1 MSSIDTVQDR
11 VFRLLPELNL
21 LLCIEHKLCCS
32 IDQYQSHLLQ
42 AHRIKGAAK
51 RSICEWVSQHNL
63 PSQHFVPENYGPP
76 IDGLQILPGY
86 HCLADGCDFLTTSLK
101 AMTKHVSKEHGI
113 RCAKSQLQLNAYKEC
128 HVQRL
133 FQNRSGLFA
142 VSLGVSTA
150 QSIAP
155 RTQSTSDALENLLPS
170 LDPEEQF
177 QAFLKDGKKY
187 AETKATSDRDIH
199 QINAAPKVGSE
210 LLPWLKNTGFETL
223 LKGQELDSI
232 RLAIDIPEKIEPD
245 STRLDRLLVLL
256 AQVLDVVMHEVYG
269 IVPVLQYPTLCML
282 NSLHSGSTAT
292 DPFGT
297 MQNDT
302 TFAAY
307 CRCLLQLLCF
317 TARVHR
323 EETSLKD
330 ICILGEGEKEQMEA
344 LLQALSACHDVC
356 IPDLLVLDKLT

>member
-1 MSSIDTVQDR
+1 MSSICGVQDH

-32 IDQYQSHLLQ
+32 VDQYQSHLLLS
-42 AHRIKGAAK
+42 HRIRGAAK

-63 PSQHFVPENYGPP
+63 PSEHFVPENYGPP

-101 AMTKHVSKEHGI
+101 IITNHVSKVHGI
-113 RCAKSQLQLNAYKEC
+113 KSAKAQLELNAYKEC

-133 FQNRSGLFA
+133 FKNQSGLFA
-142 VSLGVSTA
+142 VSLSVSTS

-155 RTQSTSDALENLLPS
+155 RTQSTSDALGNLLPS

-187 AETKATSDRDIH
+187 AETKATSDRNMHPID
-199 QINAAPKVGSE
+199 ATPKVGSE

-223 LKGQELDSI
+223 LKGHDLDVI
-232 RLAIDIPEKIEPD
+232 RLAIDIPEKIDPD

-256 AQVLDVVMHEVYG
+256 AQVL
-269 IVPVLQYPTLCML
+269 TLE
-282 NSLHSGSTAT
+282 S
-292 DPFGT
+292 
-297 MQNDT
+297 
-302 TFAAY
+302 
-307 CRCLLQLLCF
+307 
-317 TARVHR
+317 
-323 EETSLKD
+323 
-330 ICILGEGEKEQMEA
+330 
-344 LLQALSACHDVC
+344 
-356 IPDLLVLDKLT
+356 

>member
-51 RSICEWVSQHNL
+51 RSICEWVSQYNL
-63 PSQHFVPENYGPP
+63 PSEHFVPENYGPP

-86 HCLADGCDFLTTSLK
+86 HCLADGCGFLTTSTK
-101 AMTKHVSKEHGI
+101 AISNHASKEHSI
-113 RCAKSQLQLNAYKEC
+113 RSVQAQLQFNAYKEC
-128 HVQRL
+128 YVQRL
-133 FQNRSGLFA
+133 FKNRSGLFA
-142 VSLGVSTA
+142 VSLSVSTS
-150 QSIAP
+150 QSNAP
-155 RTQSTSDALENLLPS
+155 RTQSTSDALGNLLPS

-187 AETKATSDRDIH
+187 AETKATSDRNMH
-199 QINAAPKVGSE
+199 QVDATPEVGRE

-269 IVPVLQYPTLCML
+269 IVPVLQYPTACML
-282 NSLHSGSTAT
+282 NSLHSDSTAT

-297 MQNDT
+297 MQSDT

-317 TARVHR
+317 TARVYR

-356 IPDLLVLDKLT
+356 IPDLLVLMKLT